1 MNIDLKT
8 VIFESGDA
16 LKKHVES
23 ANLQNLVFE
32 CVVINDDYQ
41 KLIEWIAKNKADI
54 IVFNADNWDRERLS
68 YVLEMIHSNF
78 CKNIIVACEDSFVNA
93 NYTHI
98 DSISSSNFDLKLNM
112 ALLNIKKK
120 IDATPAHNT
129 TLIKSKICELLC
141 NFMFSSKHD
150 GFKYYVDA
158 VLRAYVSFPYSYSTM
173 EIYKKVG
180 ERYGKT
186 ACAVE
191 KSMRTA
197 LWNAFNKLKDAPVTP
212 ENMKLKSYLT
222 YDMNNNMA
230 ISMIVSRLVLDKD
243 INAGLDFEF
252 NYAM

>member
-8 VIFESGDA
+8 VIYENGDA
-16 LKKHVES
+16 LKKHIES
-23 ANLQNLVFE
+23 ANLHNLGFE
-32 CVVINDDYQ
+32 CVVLQDDYQ
-41 KLIEWIAKNKADI
+41 KLIEWLAKNKADI
-54 IVFNADNWDRERLS
+54 VVINADNWDRERLS
-68 YVLEMIHSNF
+68 FVLEMIYNNF
-78 CKNIIVACEDSFVNA
+78 CKNIIVAGSEHFANA
-93 NYTHI
+93 DYIYVDH
-98 DSISSSNFDLKLNM
+98 ISSTNFDLKLNM
-112 ALLNIKKK
+112 ALLQIKKK

-180 ERYGKT
+180 ENYGKT

-243 INAGLDFEF
+243 INSGLDIDF